1 MKNNFLDYFKNR
13 ITINV
18 KGKNIERFLKKL
30 VREKIELYKIYVIH
44 YNEIN
49 IKVNYIDLEKIV
61 KLKTIY
67 DVEIVEYY
75 GLLKLKNLIRKNRLL
90 ILSIIL
96 GICLLFFLSNIIF
109 KVEIIHNDKEIRE
122 MLKSELKRYDITTFK
137 LKKNY
142 NELEKIKQ
150 HILNGHKEELE
161 WIEIEVV
168 GTKYIIRAQERKMNS
183 KEENVPIRNIVATKH
198 AVLKS
203 INAKSGDIVREI
215 NTYVKPGD
223 VVISGDIKLNEES
236 KAKVGAEGVIYG
248 EVWYQTQVEFPY
260 EYHEK
265 KYTGKNKTVYSFKF
279 LNNYFDLFNFK
290 PYKQSENKEKVI
302 LGSSLLPISLVRVEQ
317 KEVIKK
323 DKTYS
328 EKEALNEALKLAKNK
343 IEKNLDEKEYI
354 ISQKKLKVD
363 ARNSKIVVD
372 VFFKVY
378 ENITGYSDI
387 PEEIKEE

>member
-30 VREKIELYKIYVIH
+30 VREKIELYKIDVIH

>member
-1 MKNNFLDYFKNR
+1 MKNNFLNFFRNT

-18 KGKNIERFLKKL
+18 KGKNIERFLKRL
-30 VREKIELYKIYVIH
+30 VREKIELYKIDVIH

-49 IKVNYIDLEKIV
+49 IKISYKDLERVLEI
-61 KLKTIY
+61 KTIY
-67 DVEIVEYY
+67 DVEIVNYY
-75 GLLKLKNLIRKNRLL
+75 GLLKFKRLINKNKLL
-90 ILSIIL
+90 ILSIVL
-96 GICLLFFLSNIIF
+96 GICLLYFLSNIIF
-109 KVEIIHNDKEIRE
+109 NIEIIHNDKELRD
-122 MLKSELKRYDITTFK
+122 MLESELKKYDVTTFK

-142 NELEKIKQ
+142 NELESIKGKI
-150 HILNGHKEELE
+150 LDDHKEELE

-168 GTKYIIRAQERKMNS
+168 GTKYIVRVEERKMNV
-183 KEENVPIRNIVATKH
+183 KEESVPVRNIVATKH

-203 INAKSGDIVREI
+203 IDAKSGDIVREI

-236 KAKVGAEGVIYG
+236 KAKVGADGVIYG

-265 KYTGKNKTVYSFKF
+265 NYTGKKKTVYSFKF

-290 PYKQSENKEKVI
+290 PYKQYETKEKVI
-302 LGSSLLPISLVRVEQ
+302 LGSSLLPISLVKVEQ
-317 KEVIKK
+317 REVIKK
-323 DKTYS
+323 DKTYT
-328 EKEALNEALKLAKNK
+328 ELEALNEALKLAKNK

-354 ISQKKLKVD
+354 ISQKKLKVE

>member
-1 MKNNFLDYFKNR
+1 MKNNFLDFFKNR

-30 VREKIELYKIYVIH
+30 VREKIELYKIDVIH

-49 IKVNYIDLEKIV
+49 IKVNYIDLKRILE
-61 KLKTIY
+61 LKTIY
-67 DVEIVEYY
+67 DIEIINYY
-75 GLLKLKNLIRKNRLL
+75 GFLKFKRLLYKNKIL
-90 ILSIIL
+90 ILSIII

-109 KVEIIHNDKEIRE
+109 NIEIIHNDKEIRD
-122 MLKSELKRYDITTFK
+122 MLKSELKKYDVTSFK
-137 LKKNY
+137 LKKDY
-142 NELEKIKQ
+142 NELENIKKK
-150 HILNGHKEELE
+150 ILNEHKKELE

-168 GTKYIIRAQERKMNS
+168 GTKYIIRVEERKMNK
-183 KEENVPIRNIVATKH
+183 KEEIVPIRNIVATKH
-198 AVLKS
+198 AIIKS
-203 INAKSGDIVREI
+203 IEAKHGDIVKEI

-223 VVISGDIKLNEES
+223 VIISGDIKLNEES
-236 KAKVGAEGVIYG
+236 KAKVGAEGIVYG

-265 KYTGKNKTVYSFKF
+265 QYTGNKKNIYSLKF
-279 LNNYFDLFNFK
+279 LDNYFDLFNFK
-290 PYKQSENKEKVI
+290 PYKQSENKEKNI
-302 LGSSLLPISLVRVEQ
+302 IGNSLLPISLVKIEQ
-317 KEVIKK
+317 REVIKK
-323 DKTYS
+323 DKIYS

-343 IEKNLDEKEYI
+343 IEANLDEKEYI

>member
-1 MKNNFLDYFKNR
+1 MKNNFLNFFRNT

-30 VREKIELYKIYVIH
+30 VREKIELYKIDVVH

-49 IKVNYIDLEKIV
+49 IKVDYKNLERILE
-61 KLKTIY
+61 LKTIY
-67 DVEIVEYY
+67 DVEIVNYY
-75 GLLKLKNLIRKNRLL
+75 GFLKFKRLLYKNKIL

-96 GICLLFFLSNIIF
+96 GICLLYLLSNIIF

-122 MLKSELKRYDITTFK
+122 MLESELKKYDVTTFK

-142 NELEKIKQ
+142 DQLESIKQ
-150 HILNGHKEELE
+150 KILDDHKEELE
-161 WIEIEVV
+161 WIEIETV
-168 GTKYIIRAQERKMNS
+168 GTKYIVRVEERKMNA
-183 KEENVPIRNIVATKH
+183 KEENVPVRNIIATKH
-198 AVLKS
+198 ATLKS
-203 INAKSGDIVREI
+203 IIAKSGDIVREI

-265 KYTGKNKTVYSFKF
+265 QYTGKKKTVYSFKF

-290 PYKQSENKEKVI
+290 PYKQYEKEEKVI
-302 LGSSLLPISLVRVEQ
+302 LGNSLLPIALVKVEQ
-317 KEVIKK
+317 KEIIKK
-323 DKTYS
+323 EKVYS
-328 EKEALNEALKLAKNK
+328 ELEALNEALKLAKSK

-354 ISQKKLKVD
+354 ISQKNLKVEP
-363 ARNSKIVVD
+363 RNSKIVVD